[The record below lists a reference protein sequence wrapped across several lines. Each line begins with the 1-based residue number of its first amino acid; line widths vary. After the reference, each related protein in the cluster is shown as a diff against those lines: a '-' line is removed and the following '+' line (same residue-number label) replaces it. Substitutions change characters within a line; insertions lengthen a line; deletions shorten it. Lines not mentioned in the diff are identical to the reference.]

1 MNRRLVRI
9 FVVTRD
15 WQNDIPVVTEYKRV
29 TDRPL
34 KDCLFE
40 LPSYGIAPKAETFWA
55 EDSRGHF
62 RLLKT
67 RCYEVEAG
75 VSSPLTAT
83 VV

>member
-1 MNRRLVRI
+1 MNRRMVRI

-15 WQNDIPVVTEYKRV
+15 WHTDIPVVTEYKKL
-29 TDRPL
+29 TDRSL

-40 LPSYGIAPKAETFWA
+40 LPSYEIAHKAETIWA
-55 EDSRGHF
+55 EDGRGHF

-75 VSSPLTAT
+75 
-83 VV
+83 

>member
-1 MNRRLVRI
+1 MNKRMVRI

-15 WQNDIPVVTEYKRV
+15 WPTDIPVVTEYKKL

-40 LPSYGIAPKAETFWA
+40 LPSYEIAQMAETIWA
-55 EDSRGHF
+55 EDERGHF

-67 RCYEVEAG
+67 RCHEVE
-75 VSSPLTAT
+75 TE
-83 VV
+83 